1 MILSNLRKK
10 MKINILIILF
20 LFFVKVL
27 QSSPLVD
34 AKWLSKNTCKD
45 NIKIIEVGVSF
56 NSYIVEHV
64 KCAKYTNFYNDGWRV
79 VKNGVSIVLPSP
91 NDLAKVIRSLEIE
104 NKDHIVLYA
113 KKNTT
118 YGMAEVT
125 AIYFTF
131 KYLGHEN
138 ISILN
143 GGYPSFKKTESLFV
157 EEGEYKKEITSKYVY
172 NLNDTIL
179 ANSDD
184 IINNQENNLPIV
196 DSRETDFFL
205 GINKLNSFK
214 KFGTIEKSI
223 NIPSKWF
230 LESRGL
236 KFNSKNKINKIF
248 SQVGLSEKED
258 VIFFCYAGLESSL
271 NWFVSHELMKNSKA
285 KLYEGSIFKWNQEKK
300 FLN

>member
-1 MILSNLRKK
+1 
-10 MKINILIILF
+10 MKINIIVILF
-20 LFFVKVL
+20 LFFVKIL
-27 QSSPLVD
+27 QSSPIVN
-34 AKWLSKNTCKD
+34 AKWLSKNVCKD

-56 NSYIVEHV
+56 NSYIVEHI

-79 VKNGVSIVLPSP
+79 VKNRVSMVLPSP
-91 NDLAKVIRSLEIE
+91 DDLVKVVRSLEIE

-143 GGYPSFKKTESLFV
+143 GGYPNFKKTESLFV
-157 EEGEYKKEITSKYVY
+157 EEGEYDNKITSKYVY
-172 NLNDTIL
+172 KLNNTIL
-179 ANSDD
+179 ANSED
-184 IINNQENNLPIV
+184 IINNQKNNLPIV
-196 DSRETDFFL
+196 DSREADFFL
-205 GINKLNSFK
+205 GINKLRSFE

-223 NIPSKWF
+223 NIPAKWF

-236 KFNSKNKINKIF
+236 NFNNKNKINKIF
-248 SQVGLSEKED
+248 SQVGLPEKEN
-258 VIFFCYAGLESSL
+258 VIFFCYSGLESSL

-300 FLN
+300 LLN